1 VTDHY
6 EELGVE
12 PTASKDDIRAA
23 HRERLADLEA
33 ARSRKGVTDSQ
44 LQANREEAARV
55 RSAWNVLSDPMQ
67 RQRYDQQLMDERAG
81 DGVSSSDVELVDDDA
96 AAAPQATGWRKL
108 LGPPPAKPA
117 AAAAG
122 AAGAGGAT
130 GATGAKGAANRK
142 PQPPANPNRPAPT
155 VDLPEGMA
163 LADTRSR
170 GMALLFDLAI
180 CMIVYTAVM
189 FLVPGLVKSGYT
201 DIVNQSQKITDVKNA
216 QQSVM
221 DAQKSLNQAKS
232 ASDKKSAQS
241 DLTSAQKDLK
251 SAEKSARSAGAT
263 DQQLATNLSGKQR
276 VDALGKESTKLSDS
290 VKTATLVATGT
301 VVVIV
306 LLYLVPM
313 TALKGYTM
321 GMRNR
326 RLRVVRVDGSR
337 CGWYAAFTRF
347 AIPVLIAV
355 ALSIPVGPVV
365 GLGLVL
371 WGYRDKNGQGV
382 HDKLARTL
390 VVTA

>member
-1 VTDHY
+1 MTDHY

-12 PTASKDDIRAA
+12 PTASKDDIREA
-23 HRERLADLEA
+23 HRARLADLEA
-33 ARSRKGVTDSQ
+33 ARERKGVTEAQ

-55 RSAWNVLSDPMQ
+55 RGAWNVLSDPMQ

-81 DGVSSSDVELVDDDA
+81 EAVASSDVEIVDDDA
-96 AAAPQATGWRKL
+96 AAAPQPTGWRKL

-117 AAAAG
+117 AAGAAAAG
-122 AAGAGGAT
+122 T
-130 GATGAKGAANRK
+130 LGAKGAANRK

-155 VDLPEGMA
+155 VELPAGMA
-163 LADTRSR
+163 IAETRSR

-201 DIVNQSQKITDVKNA
+201 DIVDQSQKITDVKNS
-216 QQSVM
+216 QQSVI
-221 DAQKSLNQAKS
+221 DAQKSLNEAKS

-251 SAEKSARSAGAT
+251 SAEKSARDAKAT
-263 DQQLATNLSGKQR
+263 DKQLATNLSGKQR
-276 VDALGKESTKLSDS
+276 VDALDKESKKLSDS

-306 LLYLVPM
+306 LLYLVPL
-313 TALKGYTM
+313 TAMKGWTM

-326 RLRVVRVDGSR
+326 RIRVVRVDGSK

>member
-1 VTDHY
+1 MTDHY

-12 PTASKDDIRAA
+12 PTASKDDIREA
-23 HRERLADLEA
+23 HRARLADLEA
-33 ARSRKGVTDSQ
+33 ARERKGVTEAQ

-55 RSAWNVLSDPMQ
+55 RGAWNVLSDPMQ

-81 DGVSSSDVELVDDDA
+81 EAVASSDVEIVDDA
-96 AAAPQATGWRKL
+96 AAAPQPTGWRKL

-117 AAAAG
+117 AAGAAAAG
-122 AAGAGGAT
+122 T
-130 GATGAKGAANRK
+130 SGAKGAANRK

-155 VDLPEGMA
+155 VELPAGMA
-163 LADTRSR
+163 IAETRSR

-201 DIVNQSQKITDVKNA
+201 DIVDQSQKITDVKNS
-216 QQSVM
+216 QQSVI
-221 DAQKSLNQAKS
+221 DAQKSLNEAKS

-251 SAEKSARSAGAT
+251 SAEKSARDAKAT
-263 DQQLATNLSGKQR
+263 DKQLATNLSGKQR
-276 VDALGKESTKLSDS
+276 VDALDKESKKLSDS

-306 LLYLVPM
+306 LLYLVPL
-313 TALKGYTM
+313 TAMKGWTM

-326 RLRVVRVDGSR
+326 RIRVVRVDGSK

-355 ALSIPVGPVV
+355 ALSIPVGPGV

>member
-1 VTDHY
+1 MSDHY

-23 HRERLADLEA
+23 HRERLAELEA

-55 RSAWNVLSDPMQ
+55 RSAWSVLSDPMQ

-81 DGVSSSDVELVDDDA
+81 DGVSSSGVELVDDDA
-96 AAAPQATGWRKL
+96 AAAPQPTGWRKL

-122 AAGAGGAT
+122 AGAG

-163 LADTRSR
+163 LAEPRSR

-201 DIVNQSQKITDVKNA
+201 DIVNQSQKITDVKNS
-216 QQSVM
+216 QQSVI
-221 DAQKSLNQAKS
+221 DAQKSLDDAKS
-232 ASDKKSAQS
+232 ASSKKSAQS

-263 DQQLATNLSGKQR
+263 DKQLSTDLSGKQR

-326 RLRVVRVDGSR
+326 RVRVVRVDGSR

-371 WGYRDKNGQGV
+371 WGFRDKNGQGV

>member
-1 VTDHY
+1 MTDHY

-12 PTASKDDIRAA
+12 PTASKDDIREA
-23 HRERLADLEA
+23 HRARLADLEA
-33 ARSRKGVTDSQ
+33 ARERKGVTEAQ

-55 RSAWNVLSDPMQ
+55 RGAWNVLSDPMQ

-81 DGVSSSDVELVDDDA
+81 EAVASSDVEIVDDDA
-96 AAAPQATGWRKL
+96 AAAPQPTGWRKL

-117 AAAAG
+117 AAG
-122 AAGAGGAT
+122 AAAAAT
-130 GATGAKGAANRK
+130 SGAKGAANRK

-155 VDLPEGMA
+155 VELPAGMA
-163 LADTRSR
+163 IAETRSR

-201 DIVNQSQKITDVKNA
+201 DIVDQSQKITDVKNS
-216 QQSVM
+216 QQSVI
-221 DAQKSLNQAKS
+221 DAQKSLNEAKS

-251 SAEKSARSAGAT
+251 SAEKSARDAKAT
-263 DQQLATNLSGKQR
+263 DKQLATNLSGKQR
-276 VDALGKESTKLSDS
+276 VDALDKESKKLSDS

-306 LLYLVPM
+306 LLYLVPL
-313 TALKGYTM
+313 TAMKGWTM

-326 RLRVVRVDGSR
+326 RIRVVRVDGSK

>member
-12 PTASKDDIRAA
+12 PTASKDDIREA
-23 HRERLADLEA
+23 HRARLADLEA
-33 ARSRKGVTDSQ
+33 ARERKGVTEAQ

-55 RSAWNVLSDPMQ
+55 RGAWNVLSDPMQ

-81 DGVSSSDVELVDDDA
+81 EAVASSDVEIVDDDA
-96 AAAPQATGWRKL
+96 AAAPQPTGWRKL

-117 AAAAG
+117 AAGAAAAG
-122 AAGAGGAT
+122 T
-130 GATGAKGAANRK
+130 SGAKGAANRK

-155 VDLPEGMA
+155 VELPAGMA
-163 LADTRSR
+163 IAETRSR

-201 DIVNQSQKITDVKNA
+201 DIVDQSQKITDVKNS
-216 QQSVM
+216 QQSVI
-221 DAQKSLNQAKS
+221 DAQKSLNEAKS

-251 SAEKSARSAGAT
+251 SAEKSARDAKAT
-263 DQQLATNLSGKQR
+263 DKQLATNLSGKQR
-276 VDALGKESTKLSDS
+276 VDALDKESKKLSDS

-306 LLYLVPM
+306 LLYLVPL
-313 TALKGYTM
+313 TAMKGWTM

-326 RLRVVRVDGSR
+326 RIRVVRVDGSK

>member
-1 VTDHY
+1 MTDHY

-12 PTASKDDIRAA
+12 PTASKDDIREA
-23 HRERLADLEA
+23 HRARLADLEA
-33 ARSRKGVTDSQ
+33 ARERKGVTEAQ

-55 RSAWNVLSDPMQ
+55 RGAWNVLSDPMQ

-81 DGVSSSDVELVDDDA
+81 EAVASSDVEIVDDA
-96 AAAPQATGWRKL
+96 AAAPQPTGWRKL

-117 AAAAG
+117 AAGAAAAG
-122 AAGAGGAT
+122 T
-130 GATGAKGAANRK
+130 SGAKGAANRK

-155 VDLPEGMA
+155 VELPAGMA
-163 LADTRSR
+163 IAETRSR

-201 DIVNQSQKITDVKNA
+201 DIVDQSQKITDVKNS
-216 QQSVM
+216 QQSVI
-221 DAQKSLNQAKS
+221 DAQKSLNEAKS

-251 SAEKSARSAGAT
+251 SAEKSARDAKAT
-263 DQQLATNLSGKQR
+263 DKQLATNLSGKQR
-276 VDALGKESTKLSDS
+276 VDALDKESKKLSDS

-306 LLYLVPM
+306 LLYLVPL
-313 TALKGYTM
+313 TAMKGWTM

-326 RLRVVRVDGSR
+326 RIRVVRVDGSK

>member
-12 PTASKDDIRAA
+12 PTASKDDIREA
-23 HRERLADLEA
+23 HRARLADLEA
-33 ARSRKGVTDSQ
+33 ARERKGVTEAQ

-55 RSAWNVLSDPMQ
+55 RGAWNVLSDPMQ

-81 DGVSSSDVELVDDDA
+81 EAVASSDVEIVDDA
-96 AAAPQATGWRKL
+96 AAAPQPTGWRKL

-117 AAAAG
+117 AAGAAAAG
-122 AAGAGGAT
+122 T
-130 GATGAKGAANRK
+130 SGAKGAANRK

-155 VDLPEGMA
+155 VELPAGMA
-163 LADTRSR
+163 IAETRSR

-201 DIVNQSQKITDVKNA
+201 DIVDQSQKITDVKNS
-216 QQSVM
+216 QQSVI
-221 DAQKSLNQAKS
+221 DAQKSLNEAKS

-251 SAEKSARSAGAT
+251 SAEKSARDAKAT
-263 DQQLATNLSGKQR
+263 DKQLATNLSGKQR
-276 VDALGKESTKLSDS
+276 VDALDKESKKLSDS

-306 LLYLVPM
+306 LLYLVPL
-313 TALKGYTM
+313 TAMKGWTM

-326 RLRVVRVDGSR
+326 RIRVVRVDGSK

>member
-1 VTDHY
+1 MSDHY

-12 PTASKDDIRAA
+12 PTASKDDIREA
-23 HRERLADLEA
+23 HRARLAELEA
-33 ARSRKGVTDSQ
+33 ARERKGVTEAQ

-55 RSAWNVLSDPMQ
+55 RGAWNVLSDPMQ

-81 DGVSSSDVELVDDDA
+81 DGGSSDVEIVDDDDN
-96 AAAPQATGWRKL
+96 AAPAPQPTGWRKL

-117 AAAAG
+117 AAG
-122 AAGAGGAT
+122 AAAASGAA
-130 GATGAKGAANRK
+130 GAKGAANRK

-155 VDLPEGMA
+155 VELPPGMA
-163 LADTRSR
+163 IAETRSR

-201 DIVNQSQKITDVKNA
+201 DIVDQSQKIADVKNA
-216 QQSVM
+216 QQDVI
-221 DAQKSLNQAKS
+221 DAQKSLDQAKS

-241 DLTSAQKDLK
+241 DLTAAQKDLK
-251 SAEKSARSAGAT
+251 SATKDARDADAT
-263 DQQLATNLSGKQR
+263 DKQLATDLSGKQR
-276 VDALGKESTKLSDS
+276 VDALDKEAKKLADS

-301 VVVIV
+301 VVVLV
-306 LLYLVPM
+306 LLYLVP
-313 TALKGYTM
+313 TVALKGWTM

-326 RLRVVRVDGSR
+326 RIRVVRVDGSK

>member
-12 PTASKDDIRAA
+12 PTASKDDIREA
-23 HRERLADLEA
+23 HRARLADLEA
-33 ARSRKGVTDSQ
+33 ARERKGVTEAQ

-55 RSAWNVLSDPMQ
+55 RGAWNVLSDPMQ

-81 DGVSSSDVELVDDDA
+81 EAVASSDVEIVDDDA
-96 AAAPQATGWRKL
+96 AAAP
-108 LGPPPAKPA
+108 KP
-117 AAAAG
+117 AAAG
-122 AAGAGGAT
+122 AAAAAT
-130 GATGAKGAANRK
+130 SGAKGAANRK

-155 VDLPEGMA
+155 VELPAGMA
-163 LADTRSR
+163 IAETRSR

-201 DIVNQSQKITDVKNA
+201 DIVDQSQKITDVKNS
-216 QQSVM
+216 QQSVI
-221 DAQKSLNQAKS
+221 DAQKSLNEAKS

-251 SAEKSARSAGAT
+251 SAEKSARDAKAT
-263 DQQLATNLSGKQR
+263 DKQLATNLSGKQR
-276 VDALGKESTKLSDS
+276 VDALDKESKKLSDS

-306 LLYLVPM
+306 LLYLVPL
-313 TALKGYTM
+313 TAMKGWTM

-326 RLRVVRVDGSR
+326 RIRVVRVDGSK

>member
-1 VTDHY
+1 MTDHY

-12 PTASKDDIRAA
+12 PTASKDDIREA
-23 HRERLADLEA
+23 HRARLADLEA
-33 ARSRKGVTDSQ
+33 ARERKGVTEAQ

-55 RSAWNVLSDPMQ
+55 RGAWNVLSDPMQ

-81 DGVSSSDVELVDDDA
+81 EAVASSDVEIVDDDA
-96 AAAPQATGWRKL
+96 AAAPQPTGWRKL

-117 AAAAG
+117 AAGAAAAG
-122 AAGAGGAT
+122 T
-130 GATGAKGAANRK
+130 SGAKGAANRK

-155 VDLPEGMA
+155 VELPAGMA
-163 LADTRSR
+163 IAETRSR

-201 DIVNQSQKITDVKNA
+201 DIVDQSQKITDVKNS
-216 QQSVM
+216 QQSVI
-221 DAQKSLNQAKS
+221 DAQKSLNEAKS

-251 SAEKSARSAGAT
+251 SAEKSARDAKAT
-263 DQQLATNLSGKQR
+263 DKQLATNLSGKQR
-276 VDALGKESTKLSDS
+276 VDALDKESKKLSDS

-306 LLYLVPM
+306 LLYLVPL
-313 TALKGYTM
+313 TAMKGWTM

-326 RLRVVRVDGSR
+326 RIRVVRVDGSK

-390 VVTA
+390 VVSA

>member
-12 PTASKDDIRAA
+12 PTASKDDIREA
-23 HRERLADLEA
+23 HRARLADLEA
-33 ARSRKGVTDSQ
+33 ARERKGVTEAQ

-55 RSAWNVLSDPMQ
+55 RGAWNVLSDPMQ

-81 DGVSSSDVELVDDDA
+81 EAVASSDVEIVDDDA
-96 AAAPQATGWRKL
+96 AVAPQPTGWRKL

-117 AAAAG
+117 AAGAAAAG
-122 AAGAGGAT
+122 T
-130 GATGAKGAANRK
+130 SGAKGAANRK

-155 VDLPEGMA
+155 VELPAGMA
-163 LADTRSR
+163 IAETRSR

-201 DIVNQSQKITDVKNA
+201 DIVDQSQKITDVKNS
-216 QQSVM
+216 QQSVI
-221 DAQKSLNQAKS
+221 DAQKSLNEAKS

-251 SAEKSARSAGAT
+251 SAEKSARDAKAT
-263 DQQLATNLSGKQR
+263 DKQLATNLSGKQR
-276 VDALGKESTKLSDS
+276 VDALDKESKKLSDS

-306 LLYLVPM
+306 LLYLVPL
-313 TALKGYTM
+313 TAMKGWTM

-326 RLRVVRVDGSR
+326 RIRVVRVDGSK

>member
-1 VTDHY
+1 
-6 EELGVE
+6 
-12 PTASKDDIRAA
+12 
-23 HRERLADLEA
+23 
-33 ARSRKGVTDSQ
+33 
-44 LQANREEAARV
+44 
-55 RSAWNVLSDPMQ
+55 
-67 RQRYDQQLMDERAG
+67 
-81 DGVSSSDVELVDDDA
+81 
-96 AAAPQATGWRKL
+96 
-108 LGPPPAKPA
+108 
-117 AAAAG
+117 
-122 AAGAGGAT
+122 
-130 GATGAKGAANRK
+130 
-142 PQPPANPNRPAPT
+142 
-155 VDLPEGMA
+155 
-163 LADTRSR
+163 
-170 GMALLFDLAI
+170 MALLFDLAI

-201 DIVNQSQKITDVKNA
+201 DIVNQSQKIADVKTA
-216 QQSVM
+216 QQDVI

-232 ASDKKSAQS
+232 AADTKSAQS

-251 SAEKSARSAGAT
+251 SAEKDARDADAT

-276 VDALGKESTKLSDS
+276 VDALDKEATKLSDS

-301 VVVIV
+301 VVVLV
-306 LLYLVPM
+306 LLYLVPT
-313 TALKGYTM
+313 TALKGWTM

-347 AIPVLIAV
+347 AVPVLIAV

-371 WGYRDKNGQGV
+371 WGYRDRNGQGV